1 MKKELKK
8 RKAVVT
14 MPADVKMSERH
25 LDKLH
30 RMESN
35 NAKSGDL
42 QEAPAKKLGCLSNK
56 LKCLDFS
63 ATGLFSHR
71 ECNLKFSAG
80 ELYQRKCCSCCKLCE
95 AILVH

>member
-8 RKAVVT
+8 RKAVV
-14 MPADVKMSERH
+14 MPADVKTPARY
-25 LDKLH
+25 LNKLH

-35 NAKSGDL
+35 NAIAGDL

-63 ATGLFSHR
+63 ATGLFF
-71 ECNLKFSAG
+71 LPT
-80 ELYQRKCCSCCKLCE
+80 
-95 AILVH
+95 